1 MKRIRYLTIRFDT
14 EIKSYEIPA
23 FRSAVIEK
31 AGREHISFHNHL
43 GDAGFNYR
51 YPVIQYKRI
60 GRNAA
65 IVCVDEGV
73 DDIHHFFENRSW
85 DIHLG
90 DRPVTLQ
97 VKDLRLNQ
105 YNLQA
110 WEHTFRFRI
119 RDWLALNQDNYARFE
134 AATGLIERT
143 ELLERTLTGNILSMA
158 KGLEWFIDK
167 TVQVNIR
174 EVSPVRWLKFK
185 EQRMATFDVEFDSNV
200 FLPDF
205 IGLGKGVSTGFGVVT
220 QVRSETRQDQKES
233 RQPTTEQDDE
243 Y

>member
-1 MKRIRYLTIRFDT
+1 MKRIRYLTIRFDA
-14 EIKSYEIPA
+14 EIQSYEIPA

-31 AGREHISFHNHL
+31 AGREHVSFHNHL
-43 GDAGFNYR
+43 GDSGFNYR

-60 GRNAA
+60 GRNPA
-65 IVCVDEGV
+65 IVCVNEGV
-73 DDIHHFFENRSW
+73 DDIHYFFENRSW
-85 DIHLG
+85 DICIG
-90 DRPVTLQ
+90 DRPVTLR

-119 RDWLALNQDNYARFE
+119 RDWLALNQENYARYE
-134 AATGLIERT
+134 NMSGLIERA

-174 EVSPVRWLKFK
+174 EVSPIRWLKFK
-185 EQRMATFDVEFDSNV
+185 EQRMATFDVDFDCNV

-205 IGLGKGVSTGFGVVT
+205 IGLGQGVSVGFGLVT
-220 QVRSETRQDQKES
+220 QVRNEKNQNRKENN
-233 RQPTTEQDDE
+233 QPTTHRDDE

>member
-1 MKRIRYLTIRFDT
+1 MKRIRYLTVRFDA

-23 FRSAVIEK
+23 FRSAIIEK
-31 AGREHISFHNHL
+31 AGREHLNFHNHL
-43 GDAGFNYR
+43 GDSGFNYR

-73 DDIHHFFENRSW
+73 DDIHHFFANRSW
-85 DIHLG
+85 DIHIG

-105 YNLQA
+105 YTLQA
-110 WEHTFRFRI
+110 WEHTFRFCI
-119 RDWLALNQDNYARFE
+119 TDWIALNQENYARYE
-134 AATGLIERT
+134 ATTGLIERA

-158 KGLEWFIDK
+158 KGLDWFIDK
-167 TVQVNIR
+167 TVLVNIR
-174 EVSPVRWLKFK
+174 DIAPIRWQKFK
-185 EQRMATFDVEFDSNV
+185 EQRMATFDVEFDCNV

-220 QVRSETRQDQKES
+220 QLRNNRQRTIHENKQS
-233 RQPTTEQDDE
+233 HPQPDDE